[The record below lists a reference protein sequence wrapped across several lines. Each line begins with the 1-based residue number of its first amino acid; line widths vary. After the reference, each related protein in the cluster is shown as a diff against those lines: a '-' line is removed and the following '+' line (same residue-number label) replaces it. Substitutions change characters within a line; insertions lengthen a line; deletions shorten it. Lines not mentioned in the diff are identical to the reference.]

1 MAQSL
6 RQLTTETMQGR
17 HRVSDDQMGSLPGR
31 EEGVTRLCGIM
42 NVKREY
48 LETSTSISIL
58 KPI

>member
-42 NVKREY
+42 NVKREP
-48 LETSTSISIL
+48 LPWSSETYIFPT
-58 KPI
+58 